1 MKLMN
6 KHYKLIATFVIS
18 VVLILCAV
26 VGFAD
31 SIAPLADEEF
41 RSAYISFYSDGE
53 ADFRCATY
61 LTKGTLYVKNC
72 QLQKKKASGGWLNV
86 GSAITPDYKASNAT
100 SYLAT
105 IDFSDSIGTGTYRIT
120 CTFVADDYTLP
131 KTSAERTF
139 N

>member
-1 MKLMN
+1 MGLSHKITAIAL
-6 KHYKLIATFVIS
+6 LIVLVLFAVPSLSEDIS
-18 VVLILCAV
+18 
-26 VGFAD
+26 
-31 SIAPLADEEF
+31 PLADEVF
-41 RSAYISFYSDGE
+41 RSAYVAFYTDGE
-53 ADFRCATY
+53 ADFNCATY

-72 QLQKKKASGGWLNV
+72 QLQKKKTSGGWSNV